1 MDRTVAGDFTVGAR
15 GTGYSF
21 RGKVASMVVHCLEAN
36 SAMQSD
42 AEIEL
47 MITDPVTW
55 ETDYLIG
62 NPYRRPVYATSSTN
76 YQKDTS
82 EGFRNNQTWL
92 MGDGPNDAFSN
103 IRNNQRPIFV
113 SYTSLDMVNMASNDI
128 QTVSIPGLS

>member
-1 MDRTVAGDFTVGAR
+1 MDRTVAGDFTVGGR

-21 RGKVASMVVHCLEAN
+21 HGKVASMVVHCLEAN
-36 SAMQSD
+36 KAMQTD

-47 MITDPVTW
+47 MITDPVKW
-55 ETDYLIG
+55 ETDHLIG
-62 NPYRRPVYATSSTN
+62 NLYRRPFYANSSTN

-128 QTVSIPGLS
+128 QTVSISGLS